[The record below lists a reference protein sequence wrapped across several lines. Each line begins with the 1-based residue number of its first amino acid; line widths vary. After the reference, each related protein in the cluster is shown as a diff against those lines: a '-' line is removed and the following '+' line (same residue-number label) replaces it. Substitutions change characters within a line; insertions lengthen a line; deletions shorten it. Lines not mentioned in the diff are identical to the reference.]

1 MRYDRAGDAG
11 AVDMWAFLAAER
23 IKGANNRIRKFRMSD
38 VDSGIDNGDGDVGA
52 MGQRMRLGQ
61 SKFQKRI
68 LGGITLGHCRRLGVR
83 GLPSPPTCGQR
94 CGTGRWWRL

>member
-52 MGQRMRLGQ
+52 MGQRMRPGAIEVSEAHIGRDHPRSLPSSGPAAHNG
-61 SKFQKRI
+61 SSPAPSER
-68 LGGITLGHCRRLGVR
+68 RRL
-83 GLPSPPTCGQR
+83 
-94 CGTGRWWRL
+94 